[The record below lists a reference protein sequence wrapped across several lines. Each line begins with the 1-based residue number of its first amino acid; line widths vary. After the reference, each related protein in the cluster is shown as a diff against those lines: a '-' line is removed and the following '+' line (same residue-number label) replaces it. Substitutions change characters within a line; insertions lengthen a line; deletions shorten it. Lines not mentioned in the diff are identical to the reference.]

1 MKDEVKLAIKALSR
15 LNRLRLKKKLNR
27 VTWQQFFLY
36 KRIVKHNARREE
48 LDDDEVTHILEH

>member
-1 MKDEVKLAIKALSR
+1 MKDEVKLAIKALLR
-15 LNRLRLKKKLNR
+15 LNRLRLKKKLNK

-48 LDDDEVTHILEH
+48 LDDKVTYILDH

>member
-1 MKDEVKLAIKALSR
+1 MKDEVKLAIKTLLR
-15 LNRLRLKKKLNR
+15 LNRLRLKKKLNK

-48 LDDDEVTHILEH
+48 LDDEVTTILDN